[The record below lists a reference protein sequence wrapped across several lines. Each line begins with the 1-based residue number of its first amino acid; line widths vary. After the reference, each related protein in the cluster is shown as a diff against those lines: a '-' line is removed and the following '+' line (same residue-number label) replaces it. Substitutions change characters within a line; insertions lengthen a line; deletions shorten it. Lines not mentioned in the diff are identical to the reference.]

1 MNLNI
6 AILTCF
12 TSLFLYHASLTS
24 VDYSIKDPETAASHT
39 LVDSLE
45 KDKRAIAEMLKSKT
59 PITWLFTG
67 NSITQGAKHTHGMR
81 IYSEIFFERVRYEM
95 GRSRD
100 LIVNTAVSGNTT
112 KNILDDFDWRVAHS
126 KPQVVFL
133 MIGTNDAA
141 SDKSISVEQYGKNLE
156 NLIRKIRA
164 IGAIPVVLSP
174 TPILESHAPER
185 ANLKAYVV
193 KMVALVKK
201 EQVIFVNQWEI
212 WNGELKEKYKEQWS
226 RKLLND
232 PLHPNGQGHKEMA
245 ISLFKTLSIFDPKQ
259 PTCGGEYYE
268 GYH

>member
-1 MNLNI
+1 MILNNVL
-6 AILTCF
+6 LTCF
-12 TSLFLYHASLTS
+12 TSLFLYPASNTPASLTLRN
-24 VDYSIKDPETAASHT
+24 PEVVCNQ
-39 LVDSLE
+39 LLGDSLE

-81 IYSEIFFERVRYEM
+81 TYSEIFFERVRYEM

-100 LIVNTAVSGNTT
+100 LIINTAVSGNTT
-112 KNILDDFDWRVAHS
+112 KNILDDFEWRVAHS

-141 SDKSISVEQYGKNLE
+141 QDKAISVEQYGENLG

-164 IGAIPVVLSP
+164 IAAIPVLLSP
-174 TPILESHAPER
+174 TAILESHAPER
-185 ANLKAYVV
+185 ANLKDYVAEM
-193 KMVALVKK
+193 KALVAK
-201 EQVIFVNQWEI
+201 EQVIFVDQWEI
-212 WNGELKEKYKEQWS
+212 WNGELKRKYADQWS
-226 RKLLND
+226 KKLLND

-245 ISLFKTLSIFDPKQ
+245 ISLFKALSIFDPKQ
-259 PTCGGEYYE
+259 PTCGGAYYE